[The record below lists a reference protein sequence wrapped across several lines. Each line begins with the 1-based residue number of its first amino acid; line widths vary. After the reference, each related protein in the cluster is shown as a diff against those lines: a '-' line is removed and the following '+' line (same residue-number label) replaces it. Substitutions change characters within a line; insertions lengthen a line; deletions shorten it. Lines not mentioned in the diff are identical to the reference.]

1 MESSAVW
8 IVAACRTPQGRF
20 LGGLGSC
27 SAAQLGVAAARAAM
41 ERASV
46 SPNAIGQVIVGNVL
60 SAGAGQNIARQVALG
75 AGVPED
81 APAFTVNMMC
91 ASGLQAVALAARAIA
106 AGEADAVLC
115 GGAESM
121 SNAPHLLER
130 SRAGIKLGNGTLV
143 DSLLRDGLVDAFSG
157 KHMGE
162 CVEALAL
169 ARNISRAR
177 QDAFA
182 LLSQQRAAQ
191 GREAL
196 AAEIVPV
203 GKVTADE
210 HPRADTTLESLAAL
224 KPVFDPHGTVTAG
237 NASGINDGA
246 AMLVLASA
254 ETARRR
260 GWKPLARWVG
270 AKSAGCAPEAF
281 ALGPVAATRAL
292 CQHIGCDVSVFD
304 AVELNEAFAA
314 QALACIDDLGLD
326 PARVNTHGGAIAL
339 GHPIGASGARLA
351 VHLAHRIAAGGA
363 RRALATLCVGGG
375 MGIAAML
382 EACA

>member
-1 MESSAVW
+1 
-8 IVAACRTPQGRF
+8 
-20 LGGLGSC
+20 
-27 SAAQLGVAAARAAM
+27 
-41 ERASV
+41 
-46 SPNAIGQVIVGNVL
+46 
-60 SAGAGQNIARQVALG
+60 
-75 AGVPED
+75 
-81 APAFTVNMMC
+81 
-91 ASGLQAVALAARAIA
+91 LAARAIA

-182 LLSQQRAAQ
+182 LLSQQKTAQ

-351 VHLAHRIAAGGA
+351 VHLAHRIAAGGS

>member
-1 MESSAVW
+1 MEPSAVC

-20 LGGLGSC
+20 LGGLSTM
-27 SAAQLGVAAARAAM
+27 SAAQLGIAAARAAL
-41 ERASV
+41 ERAGIA
-46 SPNAIGQVIVGNVL
+46 PGAIDHVVIGNVL

-75 AGVPED
+75 SGVPD
-81 APAFTVNMMC
+81 AAPAFTVNMMC

-106 AGEADAVLC
+106 AGEAEAVLC

-121 SNAPHLLER
+121 SNAPHLLTR

-143 DSLLRDGLVDAFSG
+143 DSLLCDGLVDAFSG

-162 CVEALAL
+162 CVDAL
-169 ARNISRAR
+169 ARSRDISRAR

-182 LLSQQRAAQ
+182 LLSQQRASQ
-191 GREAL
+191 GREVL
-196 AAEIVPV
+196 GAEIVPV
-203 GKVTADE
+203 GKLITDE

-224 KPVFDPHGTVTAG
+224 KPAFDARGSVTAG

-246 AMLVLASA
+246 AMLVLASD

-260 GWKPLARWVG
+260 GWKPLARWV
-270 AKSAGCAPEAF
+270 AARSAGCAPEAF
-281 ALGPVAATRAL
+281 ALGPVAASQAL
-292 CQHIGCDVSVFD
+292 CLHAGCDVSDFD
-304 AVELNEAFAA
+304 AVEINEAFAA
-314 QALACIDDLGLD
+314 QALACIDDLRLD

-351 VHLAHRIAAGGA
+351 VHLAHRIARGGA